1 MPFLNLSLCSVKL
14 HENPAL
20 PTFKRVTM
28 KAHIFTFNAEN
39 ALQPQYWVN
48 PINLLVD
55 LWIGDYHV
63 GVLCHHIRAAKY
75 IRVKILEGWGKKFAQ
90 SSSFGVK

>member
-1 MPFLNLSLCSVKL
+1 
-14 HENPAL
+14 
-20 PTFKRVTM
+20 M

-55 LWIGDYHV
+55 LWIGDCHV
-63 GVLCHHIRAAKY
+63 GVLYHHIRAAKY
-75 IRVKILEGWGKKFAQ
+75 IRVKILEGWGKKCAQ